1 MGNHYT
7 GECSGMEGM
16 GENGREKPGLASD
29 HGLLIPLHF
38 NYKCIQALFINKHSS
53 CLPNPGRTSPGIA
66 SHTLVWSHWTVR
78 PCVRSAVVRVAP
90 GRAPFLSVIIA

>member
-1 MGNHYT
+1 
-7 GECSGMEGM
+7 MEGM